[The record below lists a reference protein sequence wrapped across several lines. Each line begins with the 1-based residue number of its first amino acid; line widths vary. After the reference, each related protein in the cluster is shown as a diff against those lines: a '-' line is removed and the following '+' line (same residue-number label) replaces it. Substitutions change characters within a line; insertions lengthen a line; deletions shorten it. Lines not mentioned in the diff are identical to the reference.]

1 MFLSS
6 NWFYTYQFND
16 YNLARFN
23 ARTRSLNNVI
33 YWAMQ
38 IFGSFAFGFLLDWTK
53 YHRTLRARVAW
64 VALLVLTLA
73 LWGGALQHQI
83 GWARA
88 DVQPTADARLDWST
102 PGFGQLFVLYIFWGF
117 YDAAYQTCIY
127 WYMGALS
134 NSSRKLAMYVG
145 FYKAVQ
151 SAGNAVVYRL
161 DALLVSYDAMF
172 GIAWGLLLGGLLF
185 AFPLIWFKIKDETS
199 LESDLRFV
207 DETAS
212 EVEAPPTD
220 KQA

>member
-83 GWARA
+83 GWARS
-88 DVQPTADARLDWST
+88 DVQPTADARLDWSS

-161 DALLVSYDAMF
+161 DALLVVSPH
-172 GIAWGLLLGGLLF
+172 L
-185 AFPLIWFKIKDETS
+185 PQKS
-199 LESDLRFV
+199 LWWWYSCLSCDSLMTPCSESPG
-207 DETAS
+207 AS
-212 EVEAPPTD
+212 CWAACCSLSP
-220 KQA
+220 